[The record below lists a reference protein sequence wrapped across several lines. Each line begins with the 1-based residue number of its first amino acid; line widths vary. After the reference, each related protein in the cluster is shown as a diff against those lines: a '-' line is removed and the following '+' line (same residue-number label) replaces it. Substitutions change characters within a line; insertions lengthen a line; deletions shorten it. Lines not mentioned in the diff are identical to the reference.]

1 MMRSMCS
8 FDHGIGDNLQVKV
21 LSDDRT
27 MDFNNDLERYL
38 SEGWRIIQP
47 VETQSLMPSSGTFAK
62 TYHTVVI
69 ARPRD
74 FHDR

>member
-1 MMRSMCS
+1 MRSMCNYE
-8 FDHGIGDNLQVKV
+8 HGIGDNLQVKV

-27 MDFNNDLERYL
+27 MDFNRELETAL
-38 SEGWRIIQP
+38 DAGWRIIQP